1 MKALVFCTA
10 VFVAT
15 AANAVA
21 QDAASP
27 VAPEPATT
35 RMQPLVVSGKQPG
48 PGLWR
53 VSKDDH
59 DLWVLGTL
67 APLPKRMQWESGK
80 VQRLVAQAQEL
91 LAEPSVSV
99 HAKLGFFSRSEEHT
113 SELQVT
119 NAHLVCRLLIAK
131 KNTTIQ
137 KQHIDVL

>member
-1 MKALVFCTA
+1 MIRRPPRSTRTDTLFPYTTLFRSLVFCTA

-53 VSKDDH
+53 VSKHDH

-80 VQRLVAQAQEL
+80 VQRPVAQAQVLME
-91 LAEPSVSV
+91 APRDSA
-99 HAKLGFFSRSEEHT
+99 HATPGFFTPLACVSPPP
-113 SELQVT
+113 
-119 NAHLVCRLLIAK
+119 
-131 KNTTIQ
+131 
-137 KQHIDVL
+137 